1 MCLPQH
7 LTGPHTDVCRRVV
20 DAAVNL
26 AESKRKWKLRIIS
39 HATNQRGG
47 MQSNERS
54 LWRVTKLKA
63 TIFFIY
69 RSRVIVMLKH
79 DV

>member
-1 MCLPQH
+1 
-7 LTGPHTDVCRRVV
+7 
-20 DAAVNL
+20 
-26 AESKRKWKLRIIS
+26 
-39 HATNQRGG
+39 